1 MKWFHIALIILLM
14 PSPRIW
20 SQSEDAESI
29 RIRYENQI
37 NQGITNALLSILSD
51 QQFAVSTSVNLELE
65 TVEIPEIKSESK
77 SQKGGEEAPQKLPG
91 FDLNPVHDE
100 PEVSSKSNKSSR
112 FSQQATINKVEVYLI
127 LDESIDEKTGKVVIS
142 VAKHRLR
149 TSFGKKAFLKTDL
162 VNLARLHE
170 ANEERE
176 WLTLLKENV
185 SDLAILSLILLFLLL
200 FVIIYRRSPADS
212 KNQENIISE
221 LKKELVPEQDEK
233 PQQSEDELKR
243 VELRKLFNQIFTY

>member
-1 MKWFHIALIILLM
+1 M

-127 LDESIDEKTGKVVIS
+127 LDESIDEKNQCVKLMMNLGVTCLDASKQRELEQKTRNIS
-142 VAKHRLR
+142 
-149 TSFGKKAFLKTDL
+149 G
-162 VNLARLHE
+162 
-170 ANEERE
+170 
-176 WLTLLKENV
+176 
-185 SDLAILSLILLFLLL
+185 
-200 FVIIYRRSPADS
+200 Y
-212 KNQENIISE
+212 
-221 LKKELVPEQDEK
+221 
-233 PQQSEDELKR
+233 
-243 VELRKLFNQIFTY
+243 